1 MHERKPVLYQ
11 YAKGKKP
18 ASFEITLILNNDVIS
33 VYSMLSNCYNVTP
46 TKMV

>member
-1 MHERKPVLYQ
+1 MKENECFINMQKE
-11 YAKGKKP
+11 KKP

-46 TKMV
+46 TKLV